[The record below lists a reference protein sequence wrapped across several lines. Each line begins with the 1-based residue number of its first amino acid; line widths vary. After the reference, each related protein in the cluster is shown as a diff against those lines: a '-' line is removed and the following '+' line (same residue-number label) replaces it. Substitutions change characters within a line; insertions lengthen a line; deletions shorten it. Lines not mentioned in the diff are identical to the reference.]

1 MYGGLVIFRT
11 RIMSDSPART
21 VLIVDDHEV
30 NRRLASLFLQ
40 PLGWRAVMAIN
51 GAQALDIAAVQR
63 FDVILM
69 DMIMPGMDGLQT
81 TAALRQS
88 DGPNRETPVIAVTG
102 MDDQRAQWQALGV
115 MQIVLKPFDP
125 DRLIA
130 AVAEAIAPNPNG
142 YRISA

>member
-1 MYGGLVIFRT
+1 
-11 RIMSDSPART
+11 MSESPART

-51 GAQALDIAAVQR
+51 GAQALDMAAMQR

-69 DMIMPGMDGLQT
+69 DRVMPGMDGLQT
-81 TAALRQS
+81 TANLRQS
-88 DGPNRETPVIAVTG
+88 DGPNRDTPVIAVTG
-102 MDDQRAQWQALGV
+102 MDDDRAQWRALGV
-115 MQIVLKPFDP
+115 TQIVLKPFDP
-125 DRLIA
+125 DQLIA
-130 AVAEAIAPNPNG
+130 AVAEAIGPNPNG

>member
-1 MYGGLVIFRT
+1 
-11 RIMSDSPART
+11 MSDSPART

-69 DMIMPGMDGLQT
+69 DRVMPGMDGLQT
-81 TAALRQS
+81 TASLRQS
-88 DGPNRETPVIAVTG
+88 DGPNRDTPVIAVTG
-102 MDDQRAQWQALGV
+102 MDDDRAQWRALGV
-115 MQIVLKPFDP
+115 TQIVLKPFDP
-125 DRLIA
+125 DRLIE
-130 AVAEAIAPNPNG
+130 AVAEAIAPNPDG

>member
-1 MYGGLVIFRT
+1 
-11 RIMSDSPART
+11 MSESPARI

-51 GAQALDIAAVQR
+51 GAQALDMAAMQR

-69 DMIMPGMDGLQT
+69 DRVMPGMDGLQT
-81 TAALRQS
+81 TASLRQS
-88 DGPNRETPVIAVTG
+88 DGPNRDTPVIAVTG
-102 MDDQRAQWQALGV
+102 MDEDRAQWRALGV
-115 MQIVLKPFDP
+115 TQIVLKPFDP
-125 DRLIA
+125 DRLIE
-130 AVAEAIAPNPNG
+130 AVAEATRPQQSG

>member
-1 MYGGLVIFRT
+1 
-11 RIMSDSPART
+11 MSESPART

-69 DMIMPGMDGLQT
+69 DRMMPGMDGLET
-81 TAALRQS
+81 TASLRQS
-88 DGPNRETPVIAVTG
+88 DGPNRDTPVIAVTG
-102 MDDQRAQWQALGV
+102 MDDDRAQWRALGV
-115 MQIVLKPFDP
+115 TQIVLKPFDP
-125 DRLIA
+125 DQLIA
-130 AVAEAIAPNPNG
+130 AVAEATRPQQGG